1 MTYASRWAESGGVR
15 HLANGGMRTVVE
27 KEADEEK
34 VKIEEAVELHVCRS
48 QSWEREGVSTA
59 LASMKISLC
68 NVNNFFRF

>member
-1 MTYASRWAESGGVR
+1 MTYVSRWAESGGVR

-34 VKIEEAVELHVCRS
+34 VKIEEEAVELCRS
-48 QSWEREGVSTA
+48 QAWEREGVSTA